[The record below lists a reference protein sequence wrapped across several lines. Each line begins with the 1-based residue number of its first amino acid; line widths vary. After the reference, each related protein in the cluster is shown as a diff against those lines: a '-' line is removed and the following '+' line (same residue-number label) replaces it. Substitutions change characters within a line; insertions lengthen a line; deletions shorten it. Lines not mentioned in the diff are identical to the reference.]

1 MKFMSFSQISIRELP
16 TWVKVLK
23 NSEDI
28 KTKEDM
34 LSELTLIDDLLVLMK
49 SKCLLNKK
57 RNLKQ
62 QLGGR
67 IGQELK
73 HKHYL
78 FTNQ

>member
-1 MKFMSFSQISIRELP
+1 MSFSQISIRELP

-57 RNLKQ
+57 RNLK
-62 QLGGR
+62 LN
-67 IGQELK
+67 
-73 HKHYL
+73 L
-78 FTNQ
+78 FIQINFN